1 MLYKQGGKFSS
12 VRFLWLLLC
21 LFISTV
27 SFSQNPKIKCYFN
40 HPVNNTLTSGVKAV
54 YLPGTFPDTIVAY
67 INRAKYTLDI
77 AIYNYVSVAGDALSK
92 YATAVNNAKN
102 RGVKV
107 RWIYDGSSS
116 NTGLKLV
123 DTSIHRIGSP
133 TSSGYGIMHNKF
145 VVIDANSTD
154 TTDAWVLTGSCNW
167 TSQQITTDYNNLLF
181 IQNKNVAQLY
191 YTEFNKMWGGT
202 GLIPDT
208 TLSTFGPKKTTSLNH
223 LFNVNGTNI
232 EVYFSPKDT
241 VGKHLKSVIN
251 AATNELFFGIYTFTD
266 NSFATPMNNKLSA
279 GLSVKGIMDNFS
291 KTYTPYTTLSTT
303 LGANMI
309 LYTGTG
315 IYHNK
320 VLLKDALHPAND
332 PTVFTGSFNWST
344 AAQISNDE
352 NAVIVHD
359 PFIANQYY
367 QSLCQNFTDMGG
379 AACIAPLPVNLVSF
393 KGVAIDNH
401 TNKIYWTIATD
412 NNTDGFTLEKSY
424 DKETFFPI
432 SNIPFSSTSTYSFID
447 NAIEKNT
454 TYYRLKQ
461 LDKSGNYQYSFA
473 ISVNNKVSG
482 SVEIFPNPAKSSIQI
497 KSPALINNV
506 VIFDSFGKKVKEIS
520 IKENSTIA
528 FIDISNLSCGQYF
541 AEVTNRDNKFV
552 QAFLKH

>member
-1 MLYKQGGKFSS
+1 MRKSDNNIS
-12 VRFLWLLLC
+12 VQCLCLLLFV
-21 LFISTV
+21 LLIHTQ
-27 SFSQNPKIKCYFN
+27 SFAQNPKIKCYFN
-40 HPVNNTLTSGVKAV
+40 HPVNNSLSTGVNAV
-54 YLPGTFPDTIVAY
+54 YLNGSFPDTIVAY

-154 TTDAWVLTGSCNW
+154 STDAWVLTGSCNW

-202 GLIPDT
+202 SLSPDT
-208 TLSTFGPKKTTSLNH
+208 TLSTFGPKKTTSANH
-223 LFNVNGTNI
+223 IFNVNGTKL

-241 VGKHLKSVIN
+241 VGKYLKSVIN

-266 NSFATPMNNKLSA
+266 NAFATPINTRLSA
-279 GLSVKGIMDNFS
+279 GVSVRGIMDNFS
-291 KTYTPYTTLSTT
+291 LKYTPYTTLSTT
-303 LGANMI
+303 LGTNMI
-309 LYTGTG
+309 LYTGAG
-315 IYHNK
+315 LYHNK
-320 VLLKDALHPAND
+320 ILLKDALHPTKD
-332 PTVFTGSFNWST
+332 PIVFTGSFNWST

-352 NAVIVHD
+352 NAVLVHE

-379 AACIAPLPVNLVSF
+379 AACTAPLPVNLLLF
-393 KGVAIDNH
+393 KGYTIDR
-401 TNKIYWTIATD
+401 TNKIEWSTAAES
-412 NNTDGFTLEKSY
+412 NLEGFILEKSN
-424 DKETFFPI
+424 DKENFVPI
-432 SNIPFSSTSTYSFID
+432 GNIAYSNTNNYSFLDKNID
-447 NAIEKNT
+447 QNVA
-454 TYYRLKQ
+454 YYRLKQ
-461 LDKSGNYQYSFA
+461 LDKSGNYQYSFI
-473 ISVNNKVSG
+473 ISVHNKSN
-482 SVEIFPNPAKSSIQI
+482 STIEIYPNPATSTI
-497 KSPALINNV
+497 KLMSPILISNL
-506 VIFDSFGKKVKEIS
+506 VIFDSFGKKVKELS
-520 IKENSTIA
+520 AGEIA
-528 FIDISNLSCGQYF
+528 NTTAIDISSLAAGLYF
-541 AEVTNRDNKFV
+541 IAVTSSNGKTV
-552 QAFLKH
+552 QTFLKR